1 MNLEQYIYYTNKDF
15 LDYEFYSEGPKGRI
29 KKIVHYQKINEHPLV
44 YNLAFGD
51 LNDLNGK
58 IDDAINTNNGDSE
71 KVLAT
76 VAATTVDFMNKYP
89 NAYVYAAGSTLSR
102 TRRYQ
107 MGILKIWNEIH
118 HNFEVYGLLDESWH
132 LFKAG
137 VNFEAFLVKRK

>member
-1 MNLEQYIYYTNKDF
+1 MNLDQYTYYTNEDF
-15 LDYEFYSEGPKGRI
+15 LDYDFFSEGPKGRI
-29 KKIVHYQKINEHPLV
+29 KKIVHYQRINQQPAV

-51 LNDLNGK
+51 LNEVTGG

-76 VAATTVDFMNKYP
+76 VASTIVDFTNKYQ

-107 MGILKIWNEIH
+107 MGILKIWNEIQH
-118 HNFEVYGLLDESWH
+118 DFEVYGLLHENWH
-132 LFKAG
+132 PFKAG
-137 VNFEAFLVKRK
+137 VNFEAFLAKRK